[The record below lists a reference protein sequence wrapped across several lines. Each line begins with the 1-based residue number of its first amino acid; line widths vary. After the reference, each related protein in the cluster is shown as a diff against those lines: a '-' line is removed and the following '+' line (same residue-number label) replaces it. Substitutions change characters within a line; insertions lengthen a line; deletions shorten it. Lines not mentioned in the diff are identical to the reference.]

1 MGGLFQAALR
11 RSDAGV
17 EVPGAVHA
25 PRSPEQLPA
34 GRPRR
39 GPGDVWVQGLRRRP
53 QGQEADVAGG
63 GVPAS
68 LRAARLAPGLREGA
82 ALRPVG
88 QSLPGT
94 TAASLSSLTV

>member
-82 ALRPVG
+82 ALTPLCALSPAG
-88 QSLPGT
+88 K
-94 TAASLSSLTV
+94 TARADSAS